1 MTVPRTPDELVPAL
15 AEVLGGTVTD
25 LRRLSAGASRETWT
39 FEADGRR
46 LVLRRDPPG
55 APRPAEMAREAE
67 CLRAAARAGL
77 PVPPLL
83 RAGDGT
89 DAIGT
94 PYLVMEHVAG
104 ESLPGRL
111 LRDERWAAARE
122 GMARELGRVL
132 ARIHAIDPR
141 EVPSLPT
148 VTDPLADLRATYDGF
163 GETRPGLEVAFRW
176 LAAHRPP
183 AVPPTVVHGDFRN
196 GNLLVAPDGLA
207 AVLDWEL
214 AHLGDPRE
222 DLGWVCTRAWRF
234 GAQAEVGGFGSREEL
249 LAGYAEVAGAAPD
262 TDAVRW
268 WEVYGCV
275 HWAVICRIQAE
286 RHLGGTE
293 RSMELAVLGRRA
305 VEAEYD
311 ALLALGLVSGV
322 PAVPTVARPTAERPP
337 AECPT
342 VDELLEAVRGFL
354 ADELVVG
361 DDRSRYLARVARN
374 ALGIVARELASD
386 PSEHRAALAA
396 AGCADDAELGGGL
409 RSGALDPADGP
420 VAAAVRSAV
429 LTRLAV
435 ANPRYA

>member
-1 MTVPRTPDELVPAL
+1 MTVPRTPPELAAAL
-15 AEVLGGTVTD
+15 GALLSGEVAD

-39 FEADGRR
+39 FTLDGRR

-55 APRPAEMAREAE
+55 APRPVEMAREAE
-67 CLRAAARAGL
+67 CLRAAARAGI
-77 PVPPLL
+77 PVPCVL

-89 DAIGT
+89 DAVGT
-94 PYLVMEHVAG
+94 PHLVMEHVDG

-111 LRDERWAAARE
+111 LRDERWASARA
-122 GMARELGRVL
+122 GLARSSGRVL
-132 ARIHAIDPR
+132 ARIHALAPR
-141 EVPSLPT
+141 EVPSLPL
-148 VTDPLADLRATYDGF
+148 VEDPLADLRARYDAF
-163 GETRPGLEVAFRW
+163 GESRPGLEVAFRW

-183 AVPPTVVHGDFRN
+183 AVAPAVVHGDFRN

-222 DLGWVCTRAWRF
+222 DLGWLCARAWRF
-234 GAQAEVGGFGSREEL
+234 GAEPVVGGFGSREEL
-249 LAGYAEVAGAAPD
+249 LAGYAEVAGSAPEAE
-262 TDAVRW
+262 AVRW

-293 RSMELAVLGRRA
+293 PSMELAVLGRRA

-311 ALLALGLVSGV
+311 ALLALGLVVSGN
-322 PAVPTVARPTAERPP
+322 PAVSTVARPTAER
-337 AECPT
+337 PT

-374 ALGIVARELASD
+374 ALGIVQRELSSD
-386 PSEHRAALAA
+386 PSAHTAALAA
-396 AGCADDAELGGGL
+396 AGCADDTELGARI
-409 RSGALDPADGP
+409 RSGALDPADEP

-435 ANPRYA
+435 ANPRYGSAR